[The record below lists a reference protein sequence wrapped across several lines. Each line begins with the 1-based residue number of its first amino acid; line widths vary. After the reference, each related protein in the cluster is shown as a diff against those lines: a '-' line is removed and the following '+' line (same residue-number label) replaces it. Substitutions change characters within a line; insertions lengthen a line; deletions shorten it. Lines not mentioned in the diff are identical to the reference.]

1 MVAHLF
7 IDLFTVAHNLLHHFP
22 ILIFLQ
28 FHTVFINQNIGLAA
42 AKKARFGT
50 TEAGFQIPQLRTTTD
65 KILKPCTRRL
75 HFTDTFRR
83 SGQKRKHDGRGGG
96 NHKRTGRNQK
106 FGRR

>member
-7 IDLFTVAHNLLHHFP
+7 IDLFTIAHNLLHHFP

-50 TEAGFQIPQLRTTTD
+50 TETGFQILQLRTAAD
-65 KILKPCTRRL
+65 KILKPCPRCL
-75 HFTDTFRR
+75 HFADTLGR
-83 SGQKRKHDGRGGG
+83 SGQKREHDGRGGG
-96 NHKRTGRNQK
+96 NHKGTRRNQK
-106 FGRR
+106 LRRR